1 MNESVQPLDR
11 GNKTEKRA
19 YGTTCRSC
27 KRTFQLGYVW
37 LQPSA
42 QLADLHSEVAAKGG
56 LKESDD
62 CPRQD
67 CKASN
72 LLSLNRLIF
81 VGADGSA
88 LESQVD
94 HLWKV

>member
-1 MNESVQPLDR
+1 MSEPVQSLHQN
-11 GNKTEKRA
+11 NKTEKRA
-19 YGTTCRSC
+19 YGTTCREC
-27 KRTFQLGYVW
+27 KHPFQLGYVW

-42 QLADLHSEVAAKGG
+42 QLADLRSEVAAKGG
-56 LKESDD
+56 LKQSDD

-72 LLSLNRLIF
+72 LLSLGRLIF
-81 VGADGSA
+81 VGDDGSA

-94 HLWKV
+94 YRWQV